1 MPFISLPHTIR
12 NKFIV
17 PITIAFVLLFLVCAL
32 AIYKYQSGKSQQ
44 AFYNQTAV
52 YTALQ
57 AQLLT
62 NPV

>member
-32 AIYKYQSGKSQQ
+32 AIYKYQNGKPQQ
-44 AFYNQTAV
+44 AFYNHTAV